1 MKLKNLLYSV
11 TAGVVMLL
19 AACTPDKDSL
29 GAVDVTAAQL
39 SEGSGFTVSVDQ
51 TTNQVT
57 FTSKMPSSYSV
68 YWEYGPKPAEG
79 ADPAISGTSTNNT
92 YQLGIAFDGDYYVR
106 MGVQTRGGIVF
117 SDRAIFHIDNMNTD
131 LLSDPLWTLL
141 TGGIGKSKTWVLD
154 IDANGTALM
163 YGGPI
168 WFFTSGYKWDNLHTA
183 KGANYIDS
191 KKWDAKEAIEPYL
204 ADDGTGQWYWK
215 ADWAGNTWMCDA
227 ADYGEMTFAL
237 VGGANVDVNGEKG
250 AFNMDVDNH
259 TISFTGTVAL
269 NTGNHDVAAQCPS
282 GTYKIL
288 HLTENALQILFD
300 GDNETPFTLNYIS
313 KDYKEN
319 YVPEVKIN
327 NDMPVDF
334 MDYIQ
339 PKNQFIT
346 TYKFDESEPYA
357 YFSLAG
363 EKLAGRTIYPAHA
376 DLGDAELELTS
387 NTGKFKITSCDGN
400 VGEGKYSLSKGD
412 PTFIKAT
419 ETASWVQA
427 LSTII
432 SDSTYVMRGAG
443 LFSFDNLP
451 TFAISTNSDVNFGN
465 DKNELQILQ
474 YEIDDRTG
482 DITELW
488 LGSKQYDAQGEAYEY
503 LAYHFIKQTGGA
515 QVESFTGQLWV
526 RDSNGSELFTGETFV
541 TGEGSY
547 TFTIQGDGSNAGCIY
562 LDILKLV
569 KKYPNADIIVT
580 SVKVDGNEMFGK
592 YDFLT
597 DEVIARGTADGN
609 GIDGRR
615 YFINPW
621 DTRSDAEKAEQAAIL
636 QFKSKFEVTVT
647 VKYDTGEPKLQ

>member
-11 TAGVVMLL
+11 TAGVAMLL
-19 AACTPDKDSL
+19 AACTPDSDSL
-29 GAVDVTAAQL
+29 GATDVNAAQL
-39 SEGSGFTVSVDQ
+39 SEGSGFTVSVNQ
-51 TTNQVT
+51 TTNQVI

-79 ADPAISGTSTNNT
+79 ADASISGTSTNST
-92 YQLGIAFDGDYYVR
+92 YQVGIAFDGDYYVR

-117 SDRAIFHIDNMNTD
+117 SEPANFHIDNLNTD

-154 IDANGTALM
+154 IDAAGTALM

-168 WFFTSGYKWDNLHTA
+168 WFFTSGYTWNNLHTA

-191 KKWDAKEAIEPYL
+191 KKWDAKEAIEPFL
-204 ADDGTGQWYWK
+204 ADDGTAQWYWK
-215 ADWAGNTWMCDA
+215 ADWAGNQWMCGA
-227 ADYGEMTFAL
+227 ADYGEMTFDL
-237 VGGANVDVNGEKG
+237 IGGANVDVNGEKG
-250 AFNMDVDNH
+250 AFNMSVDNH
-259 TISFTGTVAL
+259 TISFTGVVAL

-300 GDNETPFTLNYIS
+300 GSNETPFTLNYIS

-327 NDMPVDF
+327 NDMPLDF

-346 TYKFDESEPYA
+346 TYKFDDSEPYA

-363 EKLAGRTIYPAHA
+363 EKIAGRPVFPAHA
-376 DLGDAELELTS
+376 DLGDAEIELTS

-400 VGEGKYSLSKGD
+400 VTEGKYSLSKGET
-412 PTFIKAT
+412 TFIKAS

-427 LSTII
+427 LSTI
-432 SDSTYVMRGAG
+432 SNDSTYVMRKAG
-443 LFSFDNLP
+443 LFSFDDLP

-515 QVESFTGQLWV
+515 QVESYVANLNYSDTGWAFI
-526 RDSNGSELFTGETFV
+526 NSEDLYI
-541 TGEGSY
+541 TGEGDY
-547 TFTIQGDGSNAGCIY
+547 TFKLTPNGTTNTQDPYLMY
-562 LDILKLV
+562 LDVLKLL
-569 KKYPNADIIVT
+569 KKHPNADIIIK
-580 SVKVDGNEMFGK
+580 SIKIDGTEILGTEAGL
-592 YDFLT
+592 D
-597 DEVIARGTADGN
+597 DETIPRGVGDDPTT
-609 GIDGRR
+609 GRR
-615 YFINPW
+615 YILNPW
-621 DTRSDAEKAEQAAIL
+621 SEESASHTHL
-636 QFKSKFEVTVT
+636 FKFSNSLEVTVT
-647 VKYDTGEPKLQ
+647 IKYDAGDVVLK